1 MRKALITSILLVAS
15 LTGFSQ
21 TILSGSEVFGKDRKE
36 GFYMTLNIEKKFIE
50 KDWSLFISKYGGV
63 AQSREVFNIAA
74 ANIPDISPDPINLM
88 TKVISDQKV
97 KTKVFASFDVGGGNM
112 VSENNKSFRGV
123 EQLLKDFYAF
133 AMQNK
138 DVRLAERDSEE
149 AQKNLDRVNKTA
161 DRIVRDIEKNK
172 REKEK
177 LFKEIENNRIELEK
191 LLKDQTD
198 NKQDQENARIA
209 LEEKQKAASVVK
221 TRIK

>member
-1 MRKALITSILLVAS
+1 MRKVFLTGILLVAS
-15 LTGFSQ
+15 FVGFAQ

-36 GFYMTLNIEKKFIE
+36 GFYMTINIEKKFIE

-74 ANIPDISPDPINLM
+74 ANMPDISPDPINLM

-97 KTKVFASFDVGGGNM
+97 KTKIFASFDLGGGNT
-112 VSENNKSFRGV
+112 VSENNKAFRGV
-123 EQLLKDFYAF
+123 EKLLKDFYAF
-133 AMQNK
+133 AMQNE
-138 DVRLAERDSEE
+138 DVRLAERDADES
-149 AQKNLDRVNKTA
+149 QKNLDRVNKTG
-161 DRIVRDIEKNK
+161 DKLTRDIEKNK

-177 LFKEIENNRIELEK
+177 LLKEIEENRVELEK
-191 LLKDQTD
+191 LLKDQTA

>member
-1 MRKALITSILLVAS
+1 MRKVLLTGILLVAS
-15 LTGFSQ
+15 FAGFAQ

-36 GFYMTLNIEKKFIE
+36 GFYMTINIEKKFIE

-74 ANIPDISPDPINLM
+74 ANIPEISPDPINLM

-97 KTKVFASFDVGGGNM
+97 KTKIFASFDVGGGNT

-123 EQLLKDFYAF
+123 EKLLKDFYAF
-133 AMQNK
+133 AMQNE
-138 DVRLAERDSEE
+138 DVRLAERDADES
-149 AQKNLDRVNKTA
+149 QKNLDRVNKTGDKLA
-161 DRIVRDIEKNK
+161 RDIEKNK

-177 LFKEIENNRIELEK
+177 LLKEIEENKVELEK
-191 LLKDQTD
+191 LLKDQIA